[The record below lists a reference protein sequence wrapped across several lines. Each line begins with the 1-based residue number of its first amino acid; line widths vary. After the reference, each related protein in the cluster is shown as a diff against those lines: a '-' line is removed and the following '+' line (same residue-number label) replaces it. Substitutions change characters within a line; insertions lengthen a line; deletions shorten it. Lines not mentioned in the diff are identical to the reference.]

1 MIGRGG
7 ETVQEIERK
16 TQTKINF
23 KDERKNQKIS
33 DNIIVANYII
43 LIFLQSRQPLIACL
57 LSEDNTMRFALPKYS
72 LSKSS

>member
-1 MIGRGG
+1 M
-7 ETVQEIERK
+7 QEIERK

-23 KDERKNQKIS
+23 KDERKNQKII

-43 LIFLQSRQPLIACL
+43 LIFFLQSRQPLIACL